1 MDLQG
6 IVDDIIPAT
15 FEPIPN
21 LILRIIAAIF
31 IVIIGR
37 LLAKMLTNLLHK
49 TLEKAHVDETLVPF
63 FSRGAY
69 YILLIV
75 VIVIALGVVGIPT
88 TSIIAILGAATL
100 AIGLALQDSIN
111 NLASGISII
120 MLRPFA
126 VGDFVDLAD
135 EEGFVTEIRLFH
147 TLITTRD
154 NKAVFVPNKDVMG
167 GKITNY
173 TLTDLIRLDLV
184 YGISYNDDILKAKRI
199 VEKILAADERIATE
213 PPPTVA
219 VKELGDNSVDLIA
232 WPHVDAADQ
241 LRVTFAVTEQV
252 KLRFD
257 EAGITIPFPQRD
269 VHLYRPD

>member
-6 IVDDIIPAT
+6 IIDDIIPAT
-15 FEPIPN
+15 FEPLPN
-21 LILRIIAAIF
+21 LFLRIIAAIF
-31 IVIIGR
+31 IVIVGR
-37 LLAKMLTNLLHK
+37 LIAKILTDLLHK
-49 TLEKAHVDETLVPF
+49 TLERAHVDETLVPF
-63 FSRGAY
+63 FSRVSY
-69 YILLIV
+69 YILLII

-88 TSIIAILGAATL
+88 TSIVAILGAATL

-120 MLRPFA
+120 MLRPFV
-126 VGDFVDLAD
+126 VGDYVELVD
-135 EEGFVTEIRLFH
+135 EEGFITEIRLFH

-167 GKITNY
+167 GKITNF

-184 YGISYNDDILKAKRI
+184 YSISYNDDILKAKRI
-199 VEKILAADERIATE
+199 VEDILAADERIAEE
-213 PPPTVA
+213 PPPTVS
-219 VKELGDNSVDLIA
+219 VKELGDHSVDLIA
-232 WPHVDAADQ
+232 WPYIDAADS
-241 LRVTFAVTEQV
+241 LRISYAVTEQV

-257 EAGITIPFPQRD
+257 EEGISIPFPQRD

>member
-15 FEPIPN
+15 FEPVPN
-21 LILRIIAAIF
+21 LFFRIIVAIF

-49 TLEKAHVDETLVPF
+49 TLETAHVDETLVPF
-63 FSRGAY
+63 FSRATY
-69 YILLIV
+69 YILLII

-88 TSIIAILGAATL
+88 TSIVAILGAATL

-120 MLRPFA
+120 MLRPFV
-126 VGDFVDLAD
+126 VGDFVDLDD
-135 EEGFVTEIRLFH
+135 EEGFITEIRLFH

-184 YGISYNDDILKAKRI
+184 YGISYSDDILKAKRI
-199 VEKILAADERIATE
+199 VEEILAADERIAKD
-213 PPPTVA
+213 PPPVVA
-219 VKELGDNSVDLIA
+219 VKELGDNSVNLIA
-232 WPHVDAADQ
+232 WPYVDAADE
-241 LRVTFAVTEQV
+241 LRVRFAITEQV

-257 EAGITIPFPQRD
+257 EKGITIPFPQRD